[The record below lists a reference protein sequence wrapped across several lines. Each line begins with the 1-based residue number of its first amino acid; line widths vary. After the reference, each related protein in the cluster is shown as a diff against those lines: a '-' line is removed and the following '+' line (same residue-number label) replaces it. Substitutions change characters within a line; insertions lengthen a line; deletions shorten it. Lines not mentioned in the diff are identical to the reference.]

1 MRPEDDAAK
10 ALEDFANG
18 PAMDAA
24 EDTARAFELAGDR
37 IAKALEQAARSG
49 ELSFSGLAERITQ
62 DLARLAINELFD
74 AVTTPKN
81 QSRLP
86 APTTINMTVNGVTD
100 APSFQRSTGQVSAML
115 ARAVADGQRYL

>member
-1 MRPEDDAAK
+1 MKSENDAAQ

-18 PAMDAA
+18 PALDAA

-37 IAKALEQAARSG
+37 ISKALEQAARSG

-62 DLARLAINELFD
+62 DLAKLAINEIFS
-74 AVTTPKN
+74 AVISPN
-81 QSRLP
+81 VPSNSQP
-86 APTTINMTVNGVTD
+86 PTTINMTVNGVTD
-100 APSFQRSTGQVSAML
+100 GPSFQRSSGQVSVML